1 MNYKLKIVLMTLS
14 AAAVIFGGVLALVP
28 KKAEAALTESQIQA
42 ILDLLQSFG
51 ADQAIVGNVN
61 SSLHGLPT
69 TSGGGGTAAFCPN
82 FTYNL
87 YLGLNDSETEGQ
99 VTQLQKFLAQDSIVY
114 PEGHITG
121 FYGPLTEQA
130 VKRWQAKNGLVSS
143 GSPDTTG
150 YGVMGVQTR
159 EKIRAFCP
167 TPLPIPI
174 PPQTCPQYSSPFCQA
189 NEKITP
195 GGMDASGC
203 QLPGKC
209 VPVGT
214 SLPPVISGV
223 SGPPALNT
231 SQSGTWTVTARD
243 PENSPLSYSVVWGD
257 EVAYPT
263 PLRTPSASESVKQ
276 TATFTHAYFNAGVY
290 TPIFYVMDSQGLSA
304 KTSIS
309 VNVGGAVVSQ
319 GSLYLSPSDPTIK
332 VGQKMNLQAFYQP
345 LMPPCL
351 EILCAQVMPASYP
364 VEAKWISS
372 NSSVV
377 SVSYAPLQTFVAC
390 PNGCYNRQVAVIS
403 GLAAGTASISAA
415 YQLPSGTTL
424 TTRTQVNIQSDSQP
438 SIAVSVATEKS
449 TYAPDEQIQV
459 IITAK
464 NNSPETAVLNFN
476 TGCQVGYAMAFF
488 DSTSAQL
495 CTMALTSVS
504 IPPYGSKTWNLVHDP
519 ATYRIPAGSYKL
531 TGKVFGY
538 GEATAPITVKD
549 TMTTPSITVDL
560 KVNGSDGPITATP
573 TQNLSVT
580 WSARGFTSGL
590 ATCSFSNY
598 PVCSS
603 LGSQSSLS
611 GSDSIS
617 FSAVTP
623 PRTVDLTV
631 TCFNGL
637 RTTTASVPSI
647 SDKVVINIPAANVLC
662 ANYECAAPPLGCSYA
677 GGIDSQGCPTCGTLV
692 CTFPSITVL
701 SPNGGENW
709 TKGTAQSIKWSSPP
723 SFAPTYGDITLTS
736 YSTPCDPKTQL
747 CAAMPS
753 VLYTLA
759 KSAPLGN
766 GSFSWKVGYDIN
778 GSDIPAGQYV
788 VRITDSSSG
797 ASDSSD
803 APFNITVSSAL
814 APSSS
819 GLANVLEAVKPLWWP
834 WGF

>member
-51 ADQAIVGNVN
+51 TDQAIVGNVN
-61 SSLHGLPT
+61 SSLRGLPT
-69 TSGGGGTAAFCPN
+69 TGGGGGTAAFCPN

-99 VTQLQKFLAQDSIVY
+99 ATQLQKFLAQDSIVY

-167 TPLPIPI
+167 TSLPISI

-209 VPVGT
+209 VPAGT

-223 SGPPALNT
+223 SGPTALNT

-257 EVAYPT
+257 EVSYPT

-276 TATFTHAYFNAGVY
+276 TATFTHTYSGAGVY

-319 GSLYLSPSDPTIK
+319 GSLYISPSDPTIK
-332 VGQKMNLQAFYQP
+332 VGQKMNLQALQE
-345 LMPPCL
+345 
-351 EILCAQVMPASYP
+351 EIPYP
-364 VEAKWISS
+364 VKARWISS
-372 NSSVV
+372 NPSVV
-377 SVSYAPLQTFVAC
+377 SVEYMPTLCATPPAQ
-390 PNGCYNRQVAVIS
+390 CYDTKTAVIS
-403 GLAAGTASISAA
+403 GLAAGTASISAT

-424 TTRTQVNIQSDSQP
+424 TAKTQVNIQSDSQP
-438 SIAVSVATEKS
+438 SIS
-449 TYAPDEQIQV
+449 
-459 IITAK
+459 
-464 NNSPETAVLNFN
+464 
-476 TGCQVGYAMAFF
+476 
-488 DSTSAQL
+488 
-495 CTMALTSVS
+495 
-504 IPPYGSKTWNLVHDP
+504 
-519 ATYRIPAGSYKL
+519 
-531 TGKVFGY
+531 
-538 GEATAPITVKD
+538 
-549 TMTTPSITVDL
+549 VDL
-560 KVNGSDGPITATP
+560 KVNGSDDPITATP

-580 WSARGFTSGL
+580 WSVRGFTSGL

-598 PVCSS
+598 PVGSS
-603 LGSQSSLS
+603 LGSQSALS

-623 PRTVDLTV
+623 PRSVNLTV
-631 TCFNGL
+631 TCFDGL
-637 RTTTASVPSI
+637 RTTTDSVPSA
-647 SDKVVINIPAANVLC
+647 SDSVTINII
-662 ANYECAAPPLGCSYA
+662 APSLT
-677 GGIDSQGCPTCGTLV
+677 Q
-692 CTFPSITVL
+692 PSVTVI
-701 SPNGGENW
+701 SPNGGESW
-709 TKGTAQSIKWSSPP
+709 AKGTGATIKWSSPP
-723 SFAPTYGDITLTS
+723 SFVATYGDVTLTN
-736 YSTPCDPKTQL
+736 YSVPCDPKTQL
-747 CAAMPS
+747 CALMPS

-759 KSAPLGN
+759 KSVLLGN

-778 GSDIPAGQYV
+778 SSDIPAGQYIIRV
-788 VRITDSSSG
+788 TDSSSG

-803 APFNITVSSAL
+803 AAFDIQ
-814 APSSS
+814 
-819 GLANVLEAVKPLWWP
+819 
-834 WGF
+834 

>member
-150 YGVMGVQTR
+150 YGVMGAQTR

-167 TPLPIPI
+167 TLLPIPIPI

-223 SGPPALNT
+223 SGPTALNT

-257 EVAYPT
+257 EVSYPT

-276 TATFTHAYFNAGVY
+276 TATFTHTYSGAGVY

-319 GSLYLSPSDPTIK
+319 GSLYISPSDPTIK
-332 VGQKMNLQAFYQP
+332 VGQKMNLQALQE
-345 LMPPCL
+345 
-351 EILCAQVMPASYP
+351 EIPYP
-364 VEAKWISS
+364 VKARWISS
-372 NSSVV
+372 NPSVV
-377 SVSYAPLQTFVAC
+377 SVEYMPTLCATPPAQ
-390 PNGCYNRQVAVIS
+390 CYDTKTAVIS
-403 GLAAGTASISAA
+403 GLAAGTASISAT

-424 TTRTQVNIQSDSQP
+424 TAKTQVNIQSDSQP
-438 SIAVSVATEKS
+438 SIS
-449 TYAPDEQIQV
+449 
-459 IITAK
+459 
-464 NNSPETAVLNFN
+464 
-476 TGCQVGYAMAFF
+476 
-488 DSTSAQL
+488 
-495 CTMALTSVS
+495 
-504 IPPYGSKTWNLVHDP
+504 
-519 ATYRIPAGSYKL
+519 
-531 TGKVFGY
+531 
-538 GEATAPITVKD
+538 
-549 TMTTPSITVDL
+549 VDL

-580 WSARGFTSGL
+580 WSVRGFTSGL

-598 PVCSS
+598 PVGSS
-603 LGSQSSLS
+603 LGSQSALS

-617 FSAVTP
+617 FSTVTP
-623 PRTVDLTV
+623 PRSVNLIV
-631 TCFNGL
+631 TCFDGL
-637 RTTTASVPSI
+637 RTTDSSTSVPGVLDS
-647 SDKVVINIPAANVLC
+647 VTINIASATICPSLSLPLCSAGTTATPRYDANQCIVGYDCVL
-662 ANYECAAPPLGCSYA
+662 
-677 GGIDSQGCPTCGTLV
+677 TTK
-692 CTFPSITVL
+692 PSVTVL
-701 SPNGGENW
+701 SPNGGESW
-709 TKGTAQSIKWSSPP
+709 AKGTGATIKWSSAP
-723 SFAPTYGDITLTS
+723 SLVATYGDITLTN

-747 CAAMPS
+747 CAMMPS

-759 KSAPLGN
+759 KSVPLGN

-778 GSDIPAGQYV
+778 SSDIPAGQYIIRV
-788 VRITDSSSG
+788 TDSSSG
-797 ASDSSD
+797 ASDQSD
-803 APFNITVSSAL
+803 SPFNITVSSAL

>member
-167 TPLPIPI
+167 TSLPISI

-223 SGPPALNT
+223 SGPTALNT

-276 TATFTHAYFNAGVY
+276 IATFTHAYFNAGVY

-364 VEAKWISS
+364 VEAKWVSS

-598 PVCSS
+598 PVGSS

>member
-61 SSLHGLPT
+61 SSLHGLPK

-99 VTQLQKFLAQDSIVY
+99 ATQLQKFLAQDSIVY
-114 PEGHITG
+114 PEGHMTG
-121 FYGPLTEQA
+121 FYGPLTKQA

-203 QLPGKC
+203 QLPEKC
-209 VPVGT
+209 VPAGA

-223 SGPPALNT
+223 SGPTALNT

-504 IPPYGSKTWNLVHDP
+504 ITPYGSKTWNLVHDP

-580 WSARGFTSGL
+580 WSASGFTSGL

-598 PVCSS
+598 PVGSS

-631 TCFNGL
+631 TCFNVL

-709 TKGTAQSIKWSSPP
+709 TKGTAQSIKWASPP
-723 SFAPTYGDITLTS
+723 SFSPTYGDITLTS

>member
-51 ADQAIVGNVN
+51 AGQAIVGNVN
-61 SSLHGLPT
+61 SSLRGLPT
-69 TSGGGGTAAFCPN
+69 TGGGGGTAAFCPN

-150 YGVMGVQTR
+150 YGVMGAQTR

-167 TPLPIPI
+167 TLLPIPIPI

-209 VPVGT
+209 VPAGT

-223 SGPPALNT
+223 SGPTALNT

-364 VEAKWISS
+364 VEAKWVSS

-549 TMTTPSITVDL
+549 TTTTPSITVDL

-580 WSARGFTSGL
+580 WSASGFTSGL

-598 PVCSS
+598 PVGSS
-603 LGSQSSLS
+603 LGSQSALS

-623 PRTVDLTV
+623 PRSVNLTV
-631 TCFNGL
+631 TCFDGL
-637 RTTTASVPSI
+637 RTTTDSVPSA
-647 SDKVVINIPAANVLC
+647 SDSVTINII
-662 ANYECAAPPLGCSYA
+662 APSLT
-677 GGIDSQGCPTCGTLV
+677 Q
-692 CTFPSITVL
+692 PSVTVI
-701 SPNGGENW
+701 SPNGGESW
-709 TKGTAQSIKWSSPP
+709 AKGTGATIKWSSPP
-723 SFAPTYGDITLTS
+723 SFVATYGDVTLTN
-736 YSTPCDPKTQL
+736 YSVPCDPKTQL
-747 CAAMPS
+747 CALMPS

-759 KSAPLGN
+759 KSVLLGN

-778 GSDIPAGQYV
+778 SSDIPAGQYIIRV
-788 VRITDSSSG
+788 TDSSSG

-803 APFNITVSSAL
+803 AAFDIQ
-814 APSSS
+814 
-819 GLANVLEAVKPLWWP
+819 
-834 WGF
+834 